1 MRNRKVW
8 WFLSRIML
16 FYVPTILQPM
26 RLEAA
31 GAALVRQ
38 GSFDLLP
45 RVKLEVR
52 ASPFIA
58 SRHRIERCPA
68 PYEDNVC
75 TIDGKVFF
83 GTDGD
88 LPSTQLDSMVLQ
100 IGGQRADLDISGM
113 FEPWVDR
120 PRRESFTASE
130 TDEGL
135 GIYKVVGTFS
145 DGAGFYVAEWLVT
158 AHGSVRTLLTHDEHI
173 IDCTSDEPA

>member
-1 MRNRKVW
+1 M
-8 WFLSRIML
+8 
-16 FYVPTILQPM
+16 
-26 RLEAA
+26 
-31 GAALVRQ
+31 VRQ

-52 ASPFIA
+52 ASTFIA
-58 SRHRIERCPA
+58 NRHRIERCPA
-68 PYEDNVC
+68 PYQDNVC

-88 LPSTQLDSMVLQ
+88 APSTQLDSMALK
-100 IGGQRADLDISGM
+100 IDGQRVDLDISGM

-120 PRRESFTASE
+120 PRRESFKGSE
-130 TDEGL
+130 TGEGF

-173 IDCTSDEPA
+173 IDCTSDETA